1 MKKIDTPEGL
11 LRLLA
16 DTIPGLIAFL
26 DRNLEYRYLNGQ
38 YSEWFGIEPSDYIG
52 KTPLHLMGSRAFETV
67 RPLYERALAGERVI
81 EELKM
86 KYRFGGARE
95 VRLYLIPHISDGGV
109 LGLCAMVI
117 DITEEKKTREKLEE
131 ATRAKS
137 RFLAAASHDL
147 RQPLHAMTLL
157 AHALRRRTKDMPEV
171 VEMLTHM
178 DDALRTLRRMFEAL
192 LDVSKLDAG
201 VIKTEP
207 HIAALKPLLR
217 SACQTYSLE
226 AEKRGLR
233 LSLVPVEAYV
243 ETDPAILEMTVSNL
257 IANALKFTA
266 KGGVLVGCRRRG
278 GKVRIEVY
286 DTGSGIPADRLEAI
300 FQEFEHSRSS
310 AHGANEGMGL
320 GLALVRR
327 YCDIMGYELD
337 VRSIPGRGSRF
348 SIILSE
354 AEAEAEP
361 RDIPAKAPKS
371 ARQSLEGV
379 RILVL
384 DDEGTVAFALSRDLK
399 DRGADVVS
407 AERTEEAET
416 LLERGEWPDAAI
428 VDYDLGGAEMGDEF
442 IARVEVERN
451 KRLPTLILTGSTDP
465 ETLRLLAA
473 SGRRWLTKPADP
485 GVLSAAVAG
494 LVQDRA

>member
-67 RPLYERALAGERVI
+67 RPLYERALAGERII

-86 KYRFGGARE
+86 NYRFGGARD

-117 DITEEKKTREKLEE
+117 DITEEKKIREKLEE

-157 AHALRRRTKDMPEV
+157 AHALRRRTRDMPEV
-171 VEMLTHM
+171 VEMLAHM

-201 VIKTEP
+201 VINTEP
-207 HIAALKPLLR
+207 RIAALKPLLR

-226 AEKRGLR
+226 ADKRGLR
-233 LSLVPVEAYV
+233 LSLVPIEAYV
-243 ETDPAILEMTVSNL
+243 ETDPAILEMTISNL

-278 GKVRIEVY
+278 EKVRIEVY
-286 DTGSGIPADRLEAI
+286 DTGAGIPADRLEAI
-300 FQEFEHSRSS
+300 FEEFEHSRSS

-348 SIILSE
+348 SIILPQVA
-354 AEAEAEP
+354 AEDG
-361 RDIPAKAPKS
+361 DIPTKTQKS
-371 ARQSLEGV
+371 TRQSLEGV

-407 AERTEEAET
+407 AERTEDAET
-416 LLERGEWPDAAI
+416 LLENGEWPDAAI

-442 IARVEVERN
+442 IARVEVEQN

-465 ETLRLLAA
+465 ETLQLLAA
-473 SGRRWLTKPADP
+473 SGRRWLTKPTDP

>member
-1 MKKIDTPEGL
+1 MRKIDTPEGL

-38 YSEWFGIEPSDYIG
+38 YREWFGIESSDYIG
-52 KTPLHLMGSRAFETV
+52 KTPLQLMGSRAFETV
-67 RPLYERALAGERVI
+67 RPLYERALAGERII
-81 EELKM
+81 EELKID
-86 KYRFGGARE
+86 YRFGGARD
-95 VRLYLIPHISDGGV
+95 VRLYLIPHKSDGGV

-117 DITEEKKTREKLEE
+117 DITQEKKTRKKLEE

-157 AHALRRRTKDMPEV
+157 THALQRRTPNMPEV
-171 VEMLTHM
+171 VEMLAHM

-201 VIKTEP
+201 LMKTEP
-207 HIAALKPLLR
+207 RVTALKPLVR

-226 AEKRGLR
+226 AEKRNLR
-233 LSLVPVEAYV
+233 LSLVPIEACV
-243 ETDPAILEMTVSNL
+243 ETDPAILEMTISNL

-266 KGGVLVGCRRRG
+266 KGGVLVGCRRKD
-278 GKVRIEVY
+278 GKIWIEVY
-286 DTGSGIPADRLEAI
+286 DTGSGIPAERLEAI
-300 FQEFEHSRSS
+300 FQEFEHSHSS
-310 AHGANEGMGL
+310 AHGANDGMGL

-327 YCDIMGYELD
+327 YCDIMGYKLD

-348 SIILSE
+348 SIILPE
-354 AEAEAEP
+354 IAAETN
-361 RDIPAKAPKS
+361 DIS
-371 ARQSLEGV
+371 TMTQGSGCQSLEGV
-379 RILVL
+379 RILVV
-384 DDEGTVAFALSRDLK
+384 DDESTVTFALSRDLE

-407 AERTEEAET
+407 AEHTEEAEA
-416 LLERGEWPDAAI
+416 LLENGEWPDAAI

-442 IARVEVERN
+442 VARVEAERN

-494 LVQDRA
+494 LVQDSA